1 MTKTS
6 YKHAVQARNTPR
18 KRWNYFKDRL
28 FEQYST
34 VVYKI
39 GVDAGFTCPN
49 RDGKKAYGG
58 CAYCSQ
64 LGSLSPNQDPNLGIR
79 EQIEKGL
86 SFTQKR
92 YRAEKFIIY
101 YQSFTNTYD
110 KAEVLRQRYE
120 SAFID
125 DRIVGLSI
133 ATRPDCIN
141 PEVIDVLKDF
151 QKRSSYFTVELGLQ
165 SAHQNTL
172 DWVNRQE
179 GTAEYI
185 QAMKLLRDAGIPV
198 ISHIILGFPG
208 ESIEDSFE
216 TVKLAEEAGSAGVK
230 LQMLHIIKNTKLAV
244 LYARDPFKLYDMN
257 EYVDAVVHM
266 IERMNPKTVLHRIT
280 GETEK
285 EQLVAPEWVRHKT
298 SFFTAFERELEKRN
312 TWQGKLHQ
320 SKQYTELLP
329 HYC

>member
-1 MTKTS
+1 MS
-6 YKHAVQARNTPR
+6 QRNAPR
-18 KRWNYFKDRL
+18 LRWNYFKDRL
-28 FEQYST
+28 VEQFNG

-49 RDGKKAYGG
+49 RDGSKAYGG

-64 LGSLSPNQDPNLGIR
+64 QGSLSPNQDPNLGIR
-79 EQIEKGL
+79 DQILKGL
-86 SFTQKR
+86 EFTQKR
-92 YRAEKFIIY
+92 YRAEKFIVY

-110 KAEVLRQRYE
+110 KAEVLRSRYE

-141 PEVIDVLKDF
+141 PEVIGVLQEFK
-151 QKRSSYFTVELGLQ
+151 KRCEYFTVELGLQ

-172 DWVNRQE
+172 NWVNRQE
-179 GTAEYI
+179 DTNDYI
-185 QAMKLLRDAGIPV
+185 QAMKLLNEAQIPV

-208 ESIEDSFE
+208 EDIQESFE
-216 TVKLAEEAGSAGVK
+216 TVRLAEQMGSYGMK
-230 LQMLHIIKNTKLAV
+230 LQMLHIIKDTKLAV
-244 LYARDPFKLYDMN
+244 LYSRDPFKLYELN

-266 IERMNPKTVLHRIT
+266 VERLDPKVVLHRIT

-285 EQLVAPEWVRHKT
+285 EQLVAPDWVRHKT
-298 SFFTAFERELEKRN
+298 TFFTAFERELETRN
-312 TWQGKLHQ
+312 TWQGKFHSSNQYSLKIPQFAPQ
-320 SKQYTELLP
+320 SEIAL
-329 HYC
+329 